1 MYPQYVEVDNKRY
14 KINTDF
20 RVAIECNRIAEDK
33 TIGDLERGL
42 AVIYALFGDEGIDTP
57 EHYEKLLDLAK
68 KYLLCGKEYDTKR
81 NERPNM
87 DFIQD
92 YSYITTSFMS
102 DYHIDLDNC
111 EMHWWKFVDLMNGLS
126 NSEFG
131 NCCILN
137 KIRNLRDLDVST
149 IKDAKVRKQIIEMKK
164 EVALHK
170 EKKVV
175 TQEQRDRVKEIY
187 KKLGI
192 IKEG

>member
-1 MYPQYVEVDNKRY
+1 MYPQYVEVNNKRY

-81 NERPNM
+81 NEKPNM

-149 IKDAKVRKQIIEMKK
+149 IKDAKTRKQIIEMKK

-170 EKKVV
+170 DKKVV
-175 TQEQRDRVKEIY
+175 TQEQRDRAKEIY

>member
-81 NERPNM
+81 NEKPNM

-137 KIRNLRDLDVST
+137 KIRNLRDLDIST
-149 IKDAKVRKQIIEMKK
+149 IKDAKARKQIMEMKK

-170 EKKVV
+170 DKKVV
-175 TQEQRDRVKEIY
+175 SQEQKDRAREIY

>member
-33 TIGDLERGL
+33 NIGDLERGL
-42 AVIYALFGDEGIDTP
+42 AIIYALFGDEGINVPD
-57 EHYEKLLDLAK
+57 HWEKLLDLAK
-68 KYLLCGKEYDTKR
+68 KYLLCDKEYDTKR
-81 NERPNM
+81 NEKPNM

-137 KIRNLRDLDVST
+137 KIRNLRDLDIST
-149 IKDAKVRKQIIEMKK
+149 IKDAKARKQIMEMKK

-170 EKKVV
+170 DKKVV
-175 TQEQRDRVKEIY
+175 SQEQKDRAREIY

>member
-1 MYPQYVEVDNKRY
+1 MYPQYVEVNNKRY

-81 NERPNM
+81 NEKPNM

-111 EMHWWKFVDLMNGLS
+111 EMHWWKFIDLMNGLS

-137 KIRNLRDLDVST
+137 KIRNLRDLDIST
-149 IKDAKVRKQIIEMKK
+149 IKDAKARKQIIEMKK

-170 EKKVV
+170 DKKVV
-175 TQEQRDRVKEIY
+175 TQEQKDRAKEIY

-192 IKEG
+192 IKE